1 MPLDTANER
10 LCDDCG
16 VPLVGR
22 FCHVCGED
30 SQPPRRA
37 LKDLLSDGLDNVFS
51 FTGHVLPTLRDMAL
65 DPGRILRGL
74 RDGNRKRYLSPFK
87 LYLSATLVFF
97 LFLGIAGVSLLQL
110 QVVRTGGPLAVIL
123 DHEGVA
129 EMKGFIV
136 QPRTLEREK
145 RVGRDEEVVKVLKAA
160 GANLPEEGSRA
171 FIAATHLAVDRPSE
185 INDDI
190 AKWAP
195 RALWLLMPVYALL
208 IWPLYRRGTYV
219 ADHLIFSIWAHATL
233 FLLMILGAIL
243 NLLGLGLGL
252 GFALLAYQGYLTV
265 GLKGYYG
272 RSWAGAILKGGLISL
287 VYTAIW
293 LFMSFV
299 FLLGQAAKFLPPGYF
314 FSE

>member
-16 VPLVGR
+16 APLVGR
-22 FCHVCGED
+22 FCHACGED

-51 FTGHVLPTLRDMAL
+51 FTEHVLPTLRDMAV
-65 DPGRILRGL
+65 DPGRVLRGL

-97 LFLGIAGVSLLQL
+97 LFLGIAGVSLLQF

-123 DHEGVA
+123 DHEDVA
-129 EMKGFIV
+129 EMKGFYV
-136 QPRTLEREK
+136 QPRTLERGHN
-145 RVGRDEEVVKVLKAA
+145 VPRDEAVVKVLKAA
-160 GANLPEEGSRA
+160 SANLPDEGSRA

-190 AKWAP
+190 ATWAP

-208 IWPLYRRGTYV
+208 IWPLYARGAYV
-219 ADHLIFSIWAHATL
+219 ADHLIFSIWAHSTL
-233 FLLMILGAIL
+233 FLLMILGAII
-243 NLLGLGLGL
+243 NLLGLRFGL
-252 GFALLAYQGYLTV
+252 GFVLLAYQAYLTV

-272 RSWAGAILKGGLISL
+272 RSWAGAVLKGGLISA
-287 VYTAIW
+287 VYSLIW
-293 LFMSFV
+293 LAMSFAFIV
-299 FLLGQAAKFLPPGYF
+299 GQASKFLPAGYF